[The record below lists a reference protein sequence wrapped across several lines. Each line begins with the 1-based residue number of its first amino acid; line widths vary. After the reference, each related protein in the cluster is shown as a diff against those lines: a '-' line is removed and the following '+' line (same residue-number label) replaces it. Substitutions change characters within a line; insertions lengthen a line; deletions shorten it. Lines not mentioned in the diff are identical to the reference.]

1 MATPAVENTPPKRR
15 SARIPGSTRRRG
27 YGGVHP
33 RLRARIRELVIRGMA
48 VCARCG
54 EPIAPDEPWDLGH
67 DDNDRTLYSGP
78 EHRRCNRAT
87 AGRRTPRVTRE
98 W

>member
-1 MATPAVENTPPKRR
+1 MPTTR
-15 SARIPGSTRRRG
+15 STTDRG
-27 YGGVHP
+27 YGSTHQAERKRWEPVVTAGN
-33 RLRARIRELVIRGMA
+33 A

-67 DDNDRTLYSGP
+67 TDDRTAYHGP
-78 EHRRCNRAT
+78 EHRRCNRQ
-87 AGRRTPRVTRE
+87 AGGANGADTVNARRALTVRD